1 MRLDKYLTDLT
12 VLSRSEAKKAVRAG
26 RVTVNATKASDPDLK
41 IKEGADKVSLDG
53 KPLEYRR
60 FNYFLLNKPAGVVSA
75 TKDPGCKTVI
85 DLFESEYRRDLFPV
99 GRLDKDTTGL
109 LIITDDGELGH
120 HLTSPRHGVS
130 KKYLARIKA
139 PLSQSDIDSLSAGV
153 DIGSGERSAP
163 AVIEPVSDLSVYITV
178 TEGKY
183 HEVKRMLLAVGNEVL
198 SLKRVSMGPIT
209 LDPELKEGE
218 YRRLSDSEI
227 DQLHEDT

>member
-12 VLSRSEAKKAVRAG
+12 ALSRSEAKKAIRLG
-26 RVTVNATKASDPDLK
+26 RVIVNGIKAADPDLK
-41 IKEGADKVSLDG
+41 IMEGSDKVSFDG

-60 FNYFLLNKPAGVVSA
+60 LNYYMLNKPAGVVSA
-75 TKDPGCKTVI
+75 TKDPDCRTVI
-85 DLFESEYRRDLFPV
+85 DLFEPELRRNIFPV

-109 LIITDDGELGH
+109 LIVTDDGELGH

-130 KKYLARIKA
+130 KKYLAGIKA
-139 PLSQSDIDSLSAGV
+139 PLTESDIAALSEGV

-163 AVIEPVSDLSVYITV
+163 AVIEPLSDLSVYITV

-198 SLKRVSMGPIT
+198 TLKRVSMGPIT
-209 LDPELKEGE
+209 LDPQLKEGE

-227 DQLHEDT
+227 DLLHEDT